1 MAGMV
6 MRQGKIQAVIV
17 GCDRIAA
24 NGDTANKIG
33 TYAVAVL
40 AKHHNIPVYIAAPV
54 STIDVSTPT
63 GDEIVIEERSPEE
76 VTCGFG
82 KRTAPEGVKVYNPA
96 FDVTP
101 AELITAIVTNRGILT
116 TIYRQHQKAV

>member
-33 TYAVAVL
+33 TAAAVL
-40 AKHHNIPVYIAAPV
+40 AKHHNIPVYSCSSRP
-54 STIDVSTPT
+54 
-63 GDEIVIEERSPEE
+63 
-76 VTCGFG
+76 
-82 KRTAPEGVKVYNPA
+82 
-96 FDVTP
+96 
-101 AELITAIVTNRGILT
+101 
-116 TIYRQHQKAV
+116 